1 MTADRAAPSG
11 TFAARLTHLI
21 TAVHPRGRPPYTD
34 EEIAQQVTQVGV
46 KVSREYI
53 RLLRTGGRP
62 NPSFEVIGALAQ
74 VFGVDP
80 SYFFD
85 EATAVRV
92 DEQLDALALLRDE
105 GIQNVAMRANGLSTR
120 GLQVVLAVIE
130 QLRNVEGLSRGPAAG
145 EDMGEHGVV

>member
-1 MTADRAAPSG
+1 MTVERTAPPG
-11 TFAARLTHLI
+11 MFATRLTHLI
-21 TAVHPRGRPPYTD
+21 VTIHPRGHAPYTD
-34 EEIAQQVTQVGV
+34 DEIAQQVTLFGV

-62 NPSFEVIGALAQ
+62 NPSFEVIGALAH

-85 EATAVRV
+85 DATAVRV

-105 GIQNVAMRANGLSTR
+105 GVQNVAMRANGLSTR

-130 QLRNVEGLSRGPAAG
+130 QLRDVEGLSRSPATG
-145 EDMGEHGVV
+145 EDTGDTE